1 MTDSPSSTPAAP
13 TTRLR
18 RMVGRDIGQG
28 HRAATP
34 LELLFDLTFV
44 VAFGLAADQTA
55 HLLAEG
61 HVRPALLGF
70 GFAMFAVVWAWINFT
85 WFASA
90 FDTDDWFYRITTFVQ
105 MIGVIVLALGL
116 PVMFHSLEAG
126 TTFDSGVIVAGYIV
140 MRIALVVQW
149 LRVAVQD
156 PGHRRVALAYVG
168 FVTTAQV
175 GWVGLLLLRES
186 PWWVFVPAAVVTV
199 FLDVG
204 GVVIAE
210 RRAGGTPWH
219 PHHIAERYGLLVI
232 IALGEVIFGTIA
244 EVSAVIEHQGWSGET
259 ILLTVSGLALTFGMW
274 WLYYVMPSG
283 AVLAAHRERSFGWG
297 YSHILIF
304 ASIAATGA
312 GLHVAAYV
320 LEGQAEITAQ
330 AAVLTVVVPELVF
343 IVALFGTY
351 SVLLRDLDGLRVLLL
366 AVSIAVLWGAVAIAG
381 AGAGFG
387 ISLLVA
393 CLAPIV
399 FIVGFETAGRR
410 RQAAVLARPS

>member
-1 MTDSPSSTPAAP
+1 MTDSATSSPAAP
-13 TTRLR
+13 TMRLR

-116 PVMFHSLEAG
+116 PVMFHSLDAG
-126 TTFDSGVIVAGYIV
+126 TLFDNDIMVAGYVV
-140 MRIALVVQW
+140 MRVAMIAQW

-156 PGHRRVALAYVG
+156 PAHRRVALTYLA
-168 FVTTAQV
+168 FVTASQA
-175 GWVGLLLLRES
+175 GWVGLLFLRET
-186 PWWVFVPAAVVTV
+186 PWWIFLPATLITV

-232 IALGEVIFGTIA
+232 IALGEVIFGMIA
-244 EVSAVIEHQGWSGET
+244 SVSAVIQEQSWSTEA
-259 ILLTVSGLALTFGMW
+259 ILLIVAGLALTFGMW
-274 WLYYVMPSG
+274 WVYFILPSG
-283 AVLAAHRERSFGWG
+283 EVLALHRERSFGWG
-297 YSHILIF
+297 YSHLLIF
-304 ASIAATGA
+304 AAIAATGA

-320 LEGQAEITAQ
+320 LEGVAHISNQ
-330 AAVLTVVVPELVF
+330 AAVLTVVVPEFVF

-351 SVLLRDLDGLRVLLL
+351 TALVRNLDVFHFLLLGAALVVLVAAVLL
-366 AVSIAVLWGAVAIAG
+366 AG
-381 AGAGFG
+381 TGVGFD

-393 CLAPIV
+393 CLAPAVIV
-399 FIVGFETAGRR
+399 FGYETLGHRH
-410 RQAAVLARPS
+410 QAAVLARLR